1 METSFT
7 SDGRVSV
14 DDTDPVVIAK
24 ITSPTE
30 SVTVTVSEELG
41 DPAGAAETMLVSSPE
56 PANLAAELAML
67 SDEDLVARY
76 WTTVI
81 VDDETAAEFA
91 AITHEVRS
99 RDRGLVPFLD

>member
-14 DDTDPVVIAK
+14 DDTDPVVIAE
-24 ITSPTE
+24 TASPTE
-30 SVTVTVSEELG
+30 SVTVTVSGELG
-41 DPAGAAETMLVSSPE
+41 DPAGTDETMSVGSGES
-56 PANLAAELAML
+56 ADLAAELALL
-67 SDEDLVARY
+67 SDEDLIARY
-76 WTTVI
+76 WTTLI

-91 AITHEVRS
+91 AITAEVRS